1 VQALVPEEAQ
11 ITPRLAALVRR
22 ELVRPHRAQLPGE
35 EGFRFRHIL
44 IRDAVYDALPK
55 STRAE
60 LHARFATWLEERGA
74 DLVELDEILGY
85 HLEQAAQYRQELGK
99 TDTALAERA
108 GERLAAAGQRAL
120 WRGDERSAV
129 ALLERALTLLRPT
142 RLNVALELDLASAQ
156 PTNHESAH
164 IADAAA
170 ERARS
175 AGDPAGEAAA
185 LLLAAAFRWAS
196 VEAEALAARAVPLLE
211 QAEDHACLVRVWW
224 ALAYH
229 VANNRG
235 RYEEMARASEEAL
248 RHARLAGQPSG
259 HLFLLDMAVVYGPR
273 PADEALRA
281 LDAVLPEAADPGA
294 LAHRA
299 WLLAMLGRFEEAW
312 LVGREAGDRR
322 RELTGWR
329 SCESQ
334 LSEIAT
340 LAGDH
345 EAAVAY
351 LQGYCEQLEQRGER
365 AVLST
370 YASRLSRS
378 LCALERY
385 DEAEPWARR
394 GRALGDQW
402 DYATQTWWR
411 AAQALVCAHR
421 GQDAD
426 AELLARDAVSIVA
439 STDALNYQGDA
450 LCVLAE
456 VLAAAGRTEEAA
468 EALEQALERYERKK
482 NLAMV
487 AQLRP
492 KLKALREGA
501 TT

>member
-1 VQALVPEEAQ
+1 
-11 ITPRLAALVRR
+11 
-22 ELVRPHRAQLPGE
+22 
-35 EGFRFRHIL
+35 
-44 IRDAVYDALPK
+44 
-55 STRAE
+55 
-60 LHARFATWLEERGA
+60 
-74 DLVELDEILGY
+74 
-85 HLEQAAQYRQELGK
+85 
-99 TDTALAERA
+99 
-108 GERLAAAGQRAL
+108 
-120 WRGDERSAV
+120 
-129 ALLERALTLLRPT
+129 
-142 RLNVALELDLASAQ
+142 
-156 PTNHESAH
+156 
-164 IADAAA
+164 
-170 ERARS
+170 
-175 AGDPAGEAAA
+175 
-185 LLLAAAFRWAS
+185 
-196 VEAEALAARAVPLLE
+196 VPLLE

-259 HLFLLDMAVVYGPR
+259 NLFMLDMAVVYGPR

-329 SCESQ
+329 SCEAQ

-345 EAAVAY
+345 EAAVGY
-351 LQGYCEQLEQRGER
+351 LQSYCKQLEQRGER

-370 YASRLSRS
+370 YASRLGRS

-385 DEAEPWARR
+385 DEAEPWAKR
-394 GRALGDQW
+394 GSALGDQW
-402 DYATQTWWR
+402 DIATQTWWR
-411 AAQALVCAHR
+411 SAQALVCAHR
-421 GQDAD
+421 GQHAD
-426 AELLARDAVSIVA
+426 AELVAREAVSIVA
-439 STDALNYQGDA
+439 STDALNFQGDA
-450 LCVLAE
+450 LCDLAE

-468 EALEQALERYERKK
+468 EALKQALERYERKK

-487 AQLRP
+487 AQVRP
-492 KLKALREGA
+492 KVESLSARGHP
-501 TT
+501 